1 MSGALDDIFQSI
13 YSSVV
18 EAQNTI
24 ESHYLGEIVD
34 DYFEK
39 DGTPKVIIVKL
50 PGQDGKLKDVHI
62 PAISLVPHQGILI
75 DEVEVEMKVKL
86 SGSEEEKDSKGQKQG
101 KLKKIITDFSNRE
114 GGKELAT
121 IRVKFRGEKPPEGLA
136 RIKDN
141 FCLLYTSPSPRDRT
155 RSRMPSSA

>member
-101 KLKKIITDFSNRE
+101 KVKKIITDFSNRE

-141 FCLLYTSPSPRDRT
+141 LIKVIPT
-155 RSRMPSSA
+155 

>member
-114 GGKELAT
+114 GGKELGT
-121 IRVKFRGEKPPEGLA
+121 IRVKFRGEDPPEGLA

-141 FCLLYTSPSPRDRT
+141 LIKVIPT
-155 RSRMPSSA
+155 

>member
-18 EAQNTI
+18 EAQHTI
-24 ESHYLGEIVD
+24 ESHYLGEIVE

-39 DGTPKVIIVKL
+39 DGSPKMIRVKM
-50 PGQDGKLKDVHI
+50 PGKEGKLQEIHV

-101 KLKKIITDFSNRE
+101 KLKKIITDFSNRD

-121 IRVKFRGEKPPEGLA
+121 IRVKFKGSDPPEGLA

-141 FCLLYTSPSPRDRT
+141 LIKFIP
-155 RSRMPSSA
+155 A

>member
-50 PGQDGKLKDVHI
+50 PGQDGKPKDVSI

-121 IRVKFRGEKPPEGLA
+121 IRVKFRGEQPPEGLA

-141 FCLLYTSPSPRDRT
+141 LIKVIPT
-155 RSRMPSSA
+155 

>member
-1 MSGALDDIFQSI
+1 MSGALADIFQSI

-121 IRVKFRGEKPPEGLA
+121 IRVKFRGDKPPEGLA

-141 FCLLYTSPSPRDRT
+141 LIKVIPT
-155 RSRMPSSA
+155 

>member
-39 DGTPKVIIVKL
+39 DGTPKVIVVKL
-50 PGQDGKLKDVHI
+50 PGQDGKPKDVSI

-121 IRVKFRGEKPPEGLA
+121 IRVKFKGEQPPEGLA

-141 FCLLYTSPSPRDRT
+141 LIKLIPT
-155 RSRMPSSA
+155 

>member
-50 PGQDGKLKDVHI
+50 PGQDGKLRAVHI

-141 FCLLYTSPSPRDRT
+141 LIKVIPT
-155 RSRMPSSA
+155 

>member
-39 DGTPKVIIVKL
+39 DGTPKVIVVKL
-50 PGQDGKLKDVHI
+50 PGQDGKPKDVSI

-121 IRVKFRGEKPPEGLA
+121 IRVKFRGEQPPEGLA

-141 FCLLYTSPSPRDRT
+141 LIKLIPT
-155 RSRMPSSA
+155 

>member
-121 IRVKFRGEKPPEGLA
+121 IRVKFRGDQPPEGLA

-141 FCLLYTSPSPRDRT
+141 LIKVIPT
-155 RSRMPSSA
+155 

>member
-1 MSGALDDIFQSI
+1 MNGALDDVFQSI

-24 ESHYLGEIVD
+24 ESHYLGEVVE

-39 DGTPKVIIVKL
+39 DGTPKVILVKL
-50 PGQDGKLKDVHI
+50 PGPDGKLKDVNV

-86 SGSEEEKDSKGQKQG
+86 SS
-101 KLKKIITDFSNRE
+101 
-114 GGKELAT
+114 
-121 IRVKFRGEKPPEGLA
+121 
-136 RIKDN
+136 
-141 FCLLYTSPSPRDRT
+141 
-155 RSRMPSSA
+155 

>member
-39 DGTPKVIIVKL
+39 DGTPKVIVVKL
-50 PGQDGKLKDVHI
+50 PGQDGKPKDVSI

-75 DEVEVEMKVKL
+75 DDVEVEMKVKL

-121 IRVKFRGEKPPEGLA
+121 IRVKFKGEQPPEGLA

-141 FCLLYTSPSPRDRT
+141 LIKLIPT
-155 RSRMPSSA
+155 

>member
-34 DYFEK
+34 DYFEN
-39 DGTPKVIIVKL
+39 DGKPKVIIVKL

-121 IRVKFRGEKPPEGLA
+121 IRVKFRGEQPPEGLA

-141 FCLLYTSPSPRDRT
+141 LIKVIPT
-155 RSRMPSSA
+155 

>member
-24 ESHYLGEIVD
+24 ESHYLGEIVE

-39 DGTPKVIIVKL
+39 DGSPKMIRVKM
-50 PGQDGKLKDVHI
+50 PGKEGKLQEIHV

-101 KLKKIITDFSNRE
+101 KLKKIITDFSNRD

-121 IRVKFRGEKPPEGLA
+121 IRVKFKGSDPPEGLA

-141 FCLLYTSPSPRDRT
+141 LIKFIP
-155 RSRMPSSA
+155 A